1 MVSWFSYV
9 FMIPPPAK
17 NRIRKGNIASSRI
30 QFSPIKNH
38 KSILYIHIY
47 TYIIYIYH
55 TDIHVHVMYM
65 YMCMTWNI
73 YTYYISITLLYY
85 IICPLYIYIYIH
97 VNSFHS
103 TETQD
108 ISPAGSEFGP
118 RKATL
123 DLASLYA
130 FCWQSL
136 ERAERSMDSER
147 LLCVAQM
154 LCRSVKLPHRL
165 LKEAE
170 NFRLFVFFWD
180 FLENH
185 RVYAEL
191 WRRIW
196 NIPHND
202 WLGYNGINIW
212 IETIVACMSI
222 KSVIHDSSI
231 W

>member
-1 MVSWFSYV
+1 MY
-9 FMIPPPAK
+9 MYMYMK
-17 NRIRKGNIASSRI
+17 
-30 QFSPIKNH
+30 
-38 KSILYIHIY
+38 YIHIY
-47 TYIIYIYH
+47 
-55 TDIHVHVMYM
+55 
-65 YMCMTWNI
+65 
-73 YTYYISITLLYY
+73 YTPLLYV
-85 IICPLYIYIYIH
+85 ICPLYIYIYTRKIR
-97 VNSFHS
+97 SIL
-103 TETQD
+103 QKPK
-108 ISPAGSEFGP
+108 ISPQPDPSSV

-154 LCRSVKLPHRL
+154 LCRWIETARVVEGSGELP
-165 LKEAE
+165 A
-170 NFRLFVFFWD
+170 FRFFCWD

-202 WLGYNGINIW
+202 WLGYGIKIW
-212 IETIVACMSI
+212 IETIVACMST
-222 KSVIHDSSI
+222 IHDCSI

>member
-1 MVSWFSYV
+1 M
-9 FMIPPPAK
+9 
-17 NRIRKGNIASSRI
+17 
-30 QFSPIKNH
+30 
-38 KSILYIHIY
+38 YIHTYTHISYTVHISYRYTCTWHEIY
-47 TYIIYIYH
+47 KYLLHSSIIYNMSIIYIYTH
-55 TDIHVHVMYM
+55 INTRKFV
-65 YMCMTWNI
+65 
-73 YTYYISITLLYY
+73 
-85 IICPLYIYIYIH
+85 
-97 VNSFHS
+97 
-103 TETQD
+103 
-108 ISPAGSEFGP
+108 GSECP

-154 LCRSVKLPHRL
+154 LCRWIETAPRVVDGSGELP
-165 LKEAE
+165 A
-170 NFRLFVFFWD
+170 FRFFFWD

-202 WLGYNGINIW
+202 WLGYNGIKIW
-212 IETIVACMSI
+212 IETTGVRYGSF
-222 KSVIHDSSI
+222 SVENIGPWGQRFLGSLRISEGPA
-231 W
+231 